1 MHWLEREAQMHRAIA
16 SLDLEQALV
25 HLGEPEAQFLPLFI
39 PNK

>member
-1 MHWLEREAQMHRAIA
+1 MHRAIA